1 MVFLELKIPEKFS
14 MLDYNKKAE
23 IATNFKFSI
32 DAAFW
37 YGVNIVSMLN
47 ESVYLAMQLPS
58 GHHKR
63 IVW

>member
-47 ESVYLAMQLPS
+47 ES
-58 GHHKR
+58 
-63 IVW
+63 I